1 MKLLDCLKA
10 LANNVNLSV
19 TLINKNEETLVTF
32 NAAGYLSIE
41 DSLQELEVVKIK
53 LVSSKE
59 VTLILGDQVSP

>member
-1 MKLLDCLKA
+1 MRLSDVLKA

-19 TLINKNEETLVTF
+19 TLINKNEETLVIF

>member
-1 MKLLDCLKA
+1 MRLSDVLRA
-10 LANNVNLSV
+10 LSNNVNLSV

-41 DSLQELEVVKIK
+41 DSLQELEVIKIK